1 MPKQYRIRVR
11 GKQRDDID
19 IELFAQAL
27 LMVIEDMQADQEAQP
42 TNQAGDSSSEEH
54 DS

>member
-27 LMVIEDMQADQEAQP
+27 LMVIEDMRAEQQKQD
-42 TNQAGDSSSEEH
+42 GDDASEEH